1 LQEANNQKIKDLE
14 QLLASAKEEHIKI
27 LNNLTIKN
35 YEKTSEDIMK
45 EIDEIL
51 KNKNNFINEKV

>member
-27 LNNLTIKN
+27 LNNLKIKN